1 MQEQNEFQPSFAD
14 PTQPM
19 EAEERTFYRNSTR
32 DLVSRVA
39 YLIGVP
45 KRMFENEH
53 EPPQLDIYDRLDKE
67 KNARI
72 IRNLCLIR
80 TAIQRNFKYINE
92 GMRFEHRSILTMPEY
107 VPVESIN
114 QLELDGVRFIKK
126 SSIKL
131 YQHIIEI
138 NRVISDRIN
147 NCKPLF
153 PLWLNWE
160 YIRDL
165 IVMPDGLTE
174 AGTKAAADRY
184 YANRS
189 DYPYQVYINWVPAK
203 EGNVLYN
210 DKRFA
215 TLLYEWHN
223 DRFSEY
229 SRVSD
234 VSSYVK
240 GSIYDFLEESEKVV
254 MVVDCENS
262 DPYRLCATLRNLD
275 EQYTRKISRIIL
287 FNDVHAAS
295 AWKMLEDYTDLTV
308 EHIMIERVKQNKSL
322 VDITL
327 TARACEEHYRN
338 NVDSFLIVSSDS
350 DYWGLITSMPH
361 AKFLVMVKRE
371 KCGIDM
377 KKALADSEIFYCFI
391 DDFYSGNAEEIRRSA
406 LFKALNQ
413 TLSRAIHLN
422 VNEMFDNALHA
433 TRISM
438 TPAERQQFYE
448 KHIRQMS
455 LAIDPEGNVTLELKR

>member
-1 MQEQNEFQPSFAD
+1 
-14 PTQPM
+14 
-19 EAEERTFYRNSTR
+19 
-32 DLVSRVA
+32 
-39 YLIGVP
+39 
-45 KRMFENEH
+45 
-53 EPPQLDIYDRLDKE
+53 
-67 KNARI
+67 
-72 IRNLCLIR
+72 
-80 TAIQRNFKYINE
+80 
-92 GMRFEHRSILTMPEY
+92 MPEY

-114 QLELDGVRFIKK
+114 QLELGGVRFIKK

-361 AKFLVMVKRE
+361 AKFLVMVERE

-455 LAIDPEGNVTLELKR
+455 LAIDPEGNVKLELKR